1 MFRRRIDALYDFAAI
16 IVGCFLTAASIVI
29 FTVPNNIAPGGVSG
43 FATALAHFT
52 PISVGWW
59 SLLLNVP
66 LVLAGWR
73 MIGFKPLAKTVI
85 ATVLLSAMIEVMTA
99 FIPGYTNNILL
110 ASVLGGV
117 LLGAG
122 VGILFLRG
130 LSSGGTDLL
139 GIMLLR
145 IFPNIPIG
153 TLLMLLDTFIVAVAV
168 FVFKNIDV
176 ALYSIV
182 TIFVS
187 SKVIDSMMAGMN
199 YAKVIYIVTDIA
211 DIVTEVINT
220 QTDRGVTIMPAK
232 GGYTGE
238 DKSVLMT
245 ITRRIAL
252 SQTLHLIKK
261 ADPKAFIFVLDA
273 TEVHGEG
280 FKKYSPAPIK

>member
-1 MFRRRIDALYDFAAI
+1 MFKKRIDDLYDAAAI

-43 FATALAHFT
+43 LATALAHFT

-59 SLLLNVP
+59 SLLLNAP
-66 LVLAGWR
+66 LMLAGWR
-73 MIGFKPLAKTVI
+73 VMGFKALFKTGI
-85 ATVLLSAMIEVMTA
+85 ATVMLTLLIEALTA
-99 FIPGYTNNILL
+99 LVPGYTNNVLL

-117 LLGAG
+117 LLGVG
-122 VGILFLRG
+122 IGILFLRG

-139 GIMLLR
+139 SVMMLR
-145 IFPNIPIG
+145 VFPNIPIG
-153 TLLMLLDTFIVAVAV
+153 TLLMLLDTLIVAVAV
-168 FVFKNIDV
+168 FVFKDIDV
-176 ALYSIV
+176 AMYSIV

-199 YAKVIYIVTDIA
+199 YAKVIYIVTDHS
-211 DIVTEVINT
+211 DEVTNVINT
-220 QTDRGVTIMPAK
+220 QTDRGVTVMPAK

-238 DKSVLMT
+238 DKNVLMT

-280 FKKYSPAPIK
+280 FKKYSPAP